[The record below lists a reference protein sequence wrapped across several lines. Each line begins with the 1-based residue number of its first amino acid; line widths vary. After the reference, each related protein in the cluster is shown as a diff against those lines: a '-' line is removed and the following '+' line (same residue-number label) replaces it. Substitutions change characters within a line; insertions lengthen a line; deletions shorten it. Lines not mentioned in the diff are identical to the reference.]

1 MVFAEH
7 SQNLPN
13 IGVVAPGPVT
23 VDPGVP
29 RAEVWGLPWRTD
41 VPGGFPGLAYCIGGR
56 SVFFGGWSPQL
67 LDAEM
72 PAPLWPPQV
81 VQDLTSR
88 YFHEAAVQIGVDE
101 TNDFVFGQMHNAL
114 RAMLDANLNQV
125 LTAIPLAQLPPPPWP
140 VSASGIE
147 KLEAPLAVQG
157 RPPRS
162 GFFPMN
168 KFSSVP
174 LVIRATRQASFE
186 FGGDDVRKRLM
197 VIPNCHVTRL
207 ETALSQGAGRSLS
220 FKRTRVRSLCR
231 RVASWLS
238 LPGPS
243 RAHASH
249 CSRLKVRL
257 GYDLIGTNLVSHLR
271 SNYRVPST
279 SGSIPRPGKPRP
291 AGFGLVRK
299 MPQQSPP

>member
-7 SQNLPN
+7 AQNLPN

-72 PAPLWPPQV
+72 PAPLWP
-81 VQDLTSR
+81 
-88 YFHEAAVQIGVDE
+88 AAGRAGPDQQILPRSGDPDRSGRDE
-101 TNDFVFGQMHNAL
+101 RLCL
-114 RAMLDANLNQV
+114 RANASRAAGDARCRNLNQV

-174 LVIRATRQASFE
+174 LVIRATRQAWFE
-186 FGGDDVRKRLM
+186 SGGDDVRKRLM

-207 ETALSQGAGRSLS
+207 ETSLSQGAGEVTVVHTNQGAIALPPRGVVVARCRDHREHTS
-220 FKRTRVRSLCR
+220 RT
-231 RVASWLS
+231 A
-238 LPGPS
+238 
-243 RAHASH
+243 
-249 CSRLKVRL
+249 
-257 GYDLIGTNLVSHLR
+257 LV
-271 SNYRVPST
+271 
-279 SGSIPRPGKPRP
+279 
-291 AGFGLVRK
+291 
-299 MPQQSPP
+299 